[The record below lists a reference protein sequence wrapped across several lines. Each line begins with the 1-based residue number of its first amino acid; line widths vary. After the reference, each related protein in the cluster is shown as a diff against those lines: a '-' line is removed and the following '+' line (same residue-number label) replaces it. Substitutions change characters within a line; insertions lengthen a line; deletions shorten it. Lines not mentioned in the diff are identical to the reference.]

1 MEDRTREIK
10 QNEKSKGSL
19 PDLWD
24 TNKWTNICIMRLP
37 EREKRERAEKLFKGM
52 MAENFSNLG
61 REMDIQI
68 QKAEII

>member
-1 MEDRTREIK
+1 
-10 QNEKSKGSL
+10 
-19 PDLWD
+19 
-24 TNKWTNICIMRLP
+24 MRLP